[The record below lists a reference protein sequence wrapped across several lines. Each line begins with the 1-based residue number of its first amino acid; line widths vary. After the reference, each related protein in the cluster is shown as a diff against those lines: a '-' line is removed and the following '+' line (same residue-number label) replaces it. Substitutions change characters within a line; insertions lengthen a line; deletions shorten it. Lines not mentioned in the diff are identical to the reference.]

1 MRMLLVLIAALAMAS
16 CTGSKPVYLHHVT
29 ALKASEADPR
39 LNELFKHWPTDGPAD
54 NLVRV
59 WNSWLGS
66 QKTPL
71 ISDRNVTFVYYD
83 FSHQAS
89 EVDLKANFQKSGP
102 DKMVR
107 FRQSPLFYKVYK
119 IYAPDEVTYSF
130 LVNQSGGSQAQLDP
144 FNPFVSGSPPVN
156 VIPDLRQTQV
166 RLNRIDPELYPQLQ
180 GISLEVLL
188 PPDYLRNLAAS
199 YPVLYLAEDSS
210 SSAQGTTD
218 DWGQSFADSFA
229 ANTLKPLLVVNIPSH
244 EVNSASFASDLSAF
258 VKPWIDAHYRTLV
271 DPPNTILAGWGTA
284 DQPVRHAGRTDQAVV
299 GRTWVSDE
307 GPGSISLLI
316 RALITLFPGVQ
327 P

>member
-1 MRMLLVLIAALAMAS
+1 MRMLLVLMATLAFAS
-16 CTGSKPVYLHHVT
+16 CTGNKPVYLYHVT
-29 ALKASEADPR
+29 ALKPSEADPR
-39 LNELFKHWPTDGPAD
+39 LDELFKHWPTNGPAD
-54 NLVRV
+54 DLVRV

-66 QKTPL
+66 QKTPF
-71 ISDRNVTFVYYD
+71 ISGNHVTFVYYD

-89 EVDLKANFQKSGP
+89 EVDLKANFQKDGP
-102 DKMVR
+102 DKMIR

-119 IYAPDEVTYSF
+119 IYAPEDVIYSF
-130 LVNQSGGSQAQLDP
+130 LVKQSGTTQNQLDP
-144 FNPFVSGSPPVN
+144 FNPFVSGNPPVN
-156 VIPDLRQTQV
+156 VVPNLRQTQT
-166 RLNRIDPELYPQLQ
+166 RLNHIAPELYPQLQ

-210 SSAQGTTD
+210 SSVQGATD
-218 DWGQSFADSFA
+218 DWGQSFADSFT
-229 ANTLKPLLVVNIPSH
+229 ANTLKPMIVVKIPAH
-244 EVNSASFASDLSAF
+244 EVNSASFARDLSTF
-258 VKPWIDAHYRTLV
+258 VKPWIDAHYRTLA

-284 DQPVRHAGRTDQAVV
+284 DQPVRQAGRTDQGVV

-316 RALITLFPGVQ
+316 RALATLFPGAQ